1 MNNKLCFILDTNV
14 LLLSVS
20 RRTRYKYILD
30 RLFDGVFEIALST
43 EILFEYEEKLRQF
56 YDKEISDAIIAAFNL
71 LPNIRKVEP
80 DFNLLLI
87 KDDADDNKFVD
98 CAFAANAN
106 GIVTND
112 KHFRVLRNT
121 PFPRI
126 NVINI
131 DQFMELLVQL
141 T

>member
-1 MNNKLCFILDTNV
+1 MNNKLCFILDTNF

-20 RRTRYKYILD
+20 RRTRYKYVLD

-56 YDKEISDAIIAAFNL
+56 YDKEISDAIIMAFNL
-71 LPNIRKVEP
+71 LPNIRKIEP
-80 DFNLLLI
+80 DFHLLLI

-112 KHFRVLRNT
+112 KHFRILKNT
-121 PFPRI
+121 PFPKI
-126 NVINI
+126 NVMNI

-141 T
+141 

>member
-56 YDKEISDAIIAAFNL
+56 YDKEISDAIIVAFNL
-71 LPNIRKVEP
+71 LPNIRKIEP
-80 DFNLLLI
+80 DFHLLLI
-87 KDDADDNKFVD
+87 RDDADDNKFVD

-112 KHFRVLRNT
+112 KHFRILRNT
-121 PFPRI
+121 PFPKI

-131 DQFMELLVQL
+131 DQFMELLVQI
-141 T
+141 

>member
-20 RRTRYKYILD
+20 RRTRYKYVLD

-56 YDKEISDAIIAAFNL
+56 YDKEISDAIIMAFNL
-71 LPNIRKVEP
+71 LPNIRKIEP
-80 DFNLLLI
+80 DFHLLLI

-112 KHFRVLRNT
+112 KHFRILKNT
-121 PFPRI
+121 PFPKI
-126 NVINI
+126 NVMNI

-141 T
+141 

>member
-20 RRTRYKYILD
+20 RRTRYKYVLD

-56 YDKEISDAIIAAFNL
+56 YDKEITDAIIMAFNL
-71 LPNIRKVEP
+71 LPNIRKIEP
-80 DFNLLLI
+80 DFDLLLI

-112 KHFRVLRNT
+112 KHFRILKNT
-121 PFPRI
+121 PFPKI
-126 NVINI
+126 NVMNI

-141 T
+141 